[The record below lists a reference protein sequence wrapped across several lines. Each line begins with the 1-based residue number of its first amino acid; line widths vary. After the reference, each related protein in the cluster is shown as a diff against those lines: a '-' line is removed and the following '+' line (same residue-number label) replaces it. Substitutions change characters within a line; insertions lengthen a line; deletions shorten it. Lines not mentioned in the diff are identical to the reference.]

1 MRVLPSVLGVIGGIV
16 VLTVLSFAIEWA
28 VDPIL
33 LHLFPRAL
41 PDQSALNTELYAS
54 LLMYSYT
61 FLCVV
66 AGGYA
71 TAWIAGRAP
80 VLHAVTMG
88 VVQLALTIY
97 AMKAV
102 VVHAPERNWII
113 GTITVVPAAWIGGL
127 LRARQTRRPAA
138 IHEMPGRAVA

>member
-1 MRVLPSVLGVIGGIV
+1 MRIARSILGVLAGIV

-28 VDPIL
+28 VDPVL
-33 LHLFPRAL
+33 LRLFPRAL

-54 LLMYSYT
+54 LLMYFYT

-66 AGGYA
+66 AGGYV

-80 VLHAVTMG
+80 VLHAVIMG
-88 VVQLALTIY
+88 IVQLGLTIY

-102 VVHAPERNWII
+102 VVHAPTRNWII
-113 GTITVVPAAWIGGL
+113 GMVTVVPAAWLGGI
-127 LRARQTRRPAA
+127 LRARQTRRPAT